1 MKDLYSPTHSIASTW
16 TADLLS
22 AVCAECRPSEVLLAL
37 SRLIRLYDP
46 DSLAHGQR
54 TVRYATLLGKAAG
67 LSDADV
73 TDLGYAAL
81 LHDIGA
87 LTIPI
92 EIRYKRGL
100 LAADEYAL
108 VQSHPRAGAE
118 LLEPIPF
125 LSVASVWIAHH
136 HERWDGTGYP
146 YGVRG
151 TYIPFASR
159 ILAVADTFDAMTS
172 GRAGHR
178 AMDGDSALRLL
189 RLVAGSQLDPDLV
202 ELFVRLP
209 LGTVSGEP
217 IRQTDD

>member
-1 MKDLYSPTHSIASTW
+1 MPYPYSPPRALSNWA
-16 TADLLS
+16 AELLT
-22 AVCAECRPSEVLLAL
+22 AVCIECRPSTVILAL
-37 SRLIRLYDP
+37 SRIIRAQDAEM
-46 DSLAHGQR
+46 LAHGQR

-67 LSDADV
+67 MADADV

-87 LTIPI
+87 LTVPR
-92 EIRYKRGL
+92 EIRHKCGPL
-100 LAADEYAL
+100 TAEEYAL

-118 LLEPIPF
+118 LLETIPF
-125 LSVASVWIAHH
+125 LNVAAVWIAHH

-151 TYIPFASR
+151 AYIPLAAR

-178 AMDGDSALRLL
+178 AMDVESALRLL
-189 RLVAGSQLDPDLV
+189 RLIAGSQLDPDLV

-209 LGTVSGEP
+209 LETVSGEP
-217 IRQTDD
+217 IRQTDG

>member
-1 MKDLYSPTHSIASTW
+1 MLYTHSSPRTLSTW
-16 TADLLS
+16 TSDLLS
-22 AVCAECRPSEVLLAL
+22 AVCDECRPSEVLLAL
-37 SRLIRLYDP
+37 SRIIRLHDP
-46 DSLAHGQR
+46 DILAHGQR
-54 TVRYATLLGKAAG
+54 TVRYATLLGKEAG
-67 LSDADV
+67 LSDTDV

-81 LHDIGA
+81 LHDIGT
-87 LTIPI
+87 LTIPL
-92 EIRYKRGL
+92 EIRHKRGP

-108 VQSHPRAGAE
+108 VQSHPRAGAG

-159 ILAVADTFDAMTS
+159 ILAVADTFDAMTA

-189 RLVAGSQLDPDLV
+189 RLIAGTQLDPDLV
-202 ELFVRLP
+202 EMFVRIP
-209 LGTVSGEP
+209 FGTVSGKP
-217 IRQTDD
+217 IRQTDG

>member
-1 MKDLYSPTHSIASTW
+1 MLHPHSPPPALSTW
-16 TADLLS
+16 ASELLS
-22 AVCAECRPSEVLLAL
+22 SVCAECRPSDVLLAL
-37 SRLIRLYDP
+37 SRIIRLQDA
-46 DSLAHGQR
+46 DVLAHGQR
-54 TVRYATLLGKAAG
+54 TVRYVTLLGNVAG

-81 LHDIGA
+81 LHDIGM
-87 LTIPI
+87 LTLPL
-92 EIRYKRGL
+92 EIRHKRGP

-118 LLEPIPF
+118 LLEPIPC

-159 ILAVADTFDAMTS
+159 ILAIADTFDAMTS

-178 AMDGDSALRLL
+178 AMDVDSAFRLL
-189 RLVAGSQLDPDLV
+189 RLIAGSQLDPDLV

-217 IRQTDD
+217 IRQTGG

>member
-1 MKDLYSPTHSIASTW
+1 MLYPHSSPQTLSTW
-16 TADLLS
+16 TSDLLS
-22 AVCAECRPSEVLLAL
+22 AVCAECRPSEVLPAL
-37 SRLIRLYDP
+37 SRIIRLHDP
-46 DSLAHGQR
+46 DILAHGQR
-54 TVRYATLLGKAAG
+54 TVRYASLLGKASG
-67 LSDADV
+67 LSDADL

-81 LHDIGA
+81 LHDIGT
-87 LTIPI
+87 LTIPL
-92 EIRYKRGL
+92 EIRHTHSP

-189 RLVAGSQLDPDLV
+189 RLIAGSQLDPQLV
-202 ELFVRLP
+202 ERFVRLGP
-209 LGTVSGEP
+209 DIVSYESIG
-217 IRQTDD
+217 RTHG

>member
-1 MKDLYSPTHSIASTW
+1 MLHPHSPHPTLSTW
-16 TADLLS
+16 TSELLS
-22 AVCAECRPSEVLLAL
+22 AVCAECRPSDVLLAL
-37 SRLIRLYDP
+37 SRIIRLQDA
-46 DSLAHGQR
+46 DVLAHGQR

-73 TDLGYAAL
+73 TNLGHAAL
-81 LHDIGA
+81 LHDIGT
-87 LTIPI
+87 LTIPL
-92 EIRYKRGL
+92 EIRHKRGL

-159 ILAVADTFDAMTS
+159 LLAIADTFDAMTS

-178 AMDGDSALRLL
+178 AMDVDSALRLL
-189 RLVAGSQLDPDLV
+189 RLIAGSQLDPDLV

-209 LGTVSGEP
+209 LGIVSGEP
-217 IRQTDD
+217 IRQTDG